1 MITNVLNLY
10 NPGEHNSLGYPND
23 ENGKLEIFNSCGTV
37 FQNHL
42 MIFGGQNDQDQGI
55 DFQLL
60 FFPGFI
66 YI

>member
-42 MIFGGQNDQDQGI
+42 MIFGGQNDQNQGT
-55 DFQLL
+55 DYQ
-60 FFPGFI
+60 
-66 YI
+66 